1 MGYLSSQS
9 KPTKNESIKESQVR
23 AVKVRLGLIFIRL
36 LIKANKIRT
45 AVEFGPDLAYVANRK
60 ISSGC
65 RGTVEITYPQFWLS
79 IKSVPELVRCPSLS
93 LSDTKIKFLQ
103 SRTRTRILKQDK
115 IRRRPSNSGLFQN
128 LTK

>member
-93 LSDTKIKFLQ
+93 LKETDFFYKVGHGQEF
-103 SRTRTRILKQDK
+103 
-115 IRRRPSNSGLFQN
+115 
-128 LTK
+128 